1 VAEAPVGTR
10 HHTLLKTARLL
21 GGYAHMGFSEDVVV
35 SALTEA
41 AVQAGLPRSE
51 ALATAK
57 DGFRYGLK
65 APIRKLDLEP
75 AWREARSRRLRALG
89 GRS

>member
-1 VAEAPVGTR
+1 
-10 HHTLLKTARLL
+10 L
-21 GGYAHMGFSEDVVV
+21 GFSEDVVV

-41 AVQAGLPRSE
+41 AIQAGLPRSE
-51 ALATAK
+51 ALATAR

-75 AWREARSRRLRALG
+75 VWIEARNRRIGALG

>member
-1 VAEAPVGTR
+1 
-10 HHTLLKTARLL
+10 LKTARLL

-51 ALATAK
+51 ALATAR
-57 DGFRYGLK
+57 DGFRYGLN
-65 APIRKLDLEP
+65 APIRKLDLEVV
-75 AWREARSRRLRALG
+75 WREARNRRFKVLG

>member
-1 VAEAPVGTR
+1 
-10 HHTLLKTARLL
+10 
-21 GGYAHMGFSEDVVV
+21 MGFSEDVVV